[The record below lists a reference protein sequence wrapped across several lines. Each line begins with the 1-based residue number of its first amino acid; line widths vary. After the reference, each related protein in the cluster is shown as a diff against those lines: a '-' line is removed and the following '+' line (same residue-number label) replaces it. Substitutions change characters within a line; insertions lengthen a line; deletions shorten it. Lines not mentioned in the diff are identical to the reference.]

1 MTRIVLALTFPLR
14 YYAYLTA
21 FERDRVAAAPLNAE
35 TGGQDRLAA

>member
-21 FERDRVAAAPLNAE
+21 PGRCSVAAAPLE
-35 TGGQDRLAA
+35 PPTAAVERIAA

>member
-21 FERDRVAAAPLNAE
+21 VERDCVAAAPLRGE
-35 TGGQDRLAA
+35 SGGRDRLAA